1 MKKLEILKYI
11 VIDVDGTMTD
21 GSIYYDCNGN
31 EFKKFN
37 TRDAA
42 AFFCMNDV
50 GIQTIVVTGREC
62 FATERRLAELGVK
75 HLYQNIKNKKVFLD
89 QFVESNDISYSEMGY
104 IGDDLNDYDAMEV
117 CGFRAC
123 PKNACEEIRE
133 LVDYVSDVRGGEG
146 AVRDIAE
153 YLLKARK
160 QWDKAIR
167 NVYGCKSIK
176 VKDK

>member
-1 MKKLEILKYI
+1 
-11 VIDVDGTMTD
+11 
-21 GSIYYDCNGN
+21 
-31 EFKKFN
+31 
-37 TRDAA
+37 
-42 AFFCMNDV
+42 
-50 GIQTIVVTGREC
+50 
-62 FATERRLAELGVK
+62 
-75 HLYQNIKNKKVFLD
+75 
-89 QFVESNDISYSEMGY
+89 VESNDISYSEMGY